1 MLSPLS
7 AAASQVDD
15 YTNAIHR
22 ALSLVQFAQNG
33 DRPSLDQAI
42 QTLEQLPSPGQPEIL
57 RDLRTEPPDFG
68 DALQRLSSLY
78 AALQQHVDTPD
89 PAAAHRALHDVLSM
103 PRYAGLGAGPSIPE
117 RVLSALLGAIGRL
130 LSWLGL
136 GNVHPQVPIWI
147 WLGLAAL
154 AILAVI
160 LWPLRSGVTFGGRSA
175 RIRPVPLQQR
185 PSVDFFADADR
196 LAASGDYVAA
206 IRALAG
212 GVAIRLSGERAWDQS
227 PYTVRELFSRSD
239 HPDALRPLLRSF
251 EEASYGHRP
260 LDREA
265 YARAVEAAEP
275 YRRQAA

>member
-1 MLSPLS
+1 MLSPLP

-89 PAAAHRALHDVLSM
+89 PAAAQRALHDVLSM

-175 RIRPVPLQQR
+175 RIRPVPLEQR
-185 PSVDFFADADR
+185 PSIDFFADADR